1 MKEVIKMS
9 RPYSSFNAAQLSS
22 RHKQPIISYSNRI
35 RFPYQS
41 AVPLKQT
48 SRVVS
53 HRVFPILIKPTTNY
67 FVTSRKL
74 CECGNDC
81 PFGDCGW

>member
-1 MKEVIKMS
+1 MS

-22 RHKQPIISYSNRI
+22 RHNLPIISYTNRI

-41 AVPLKQT
+41 TVPLKT
-48 SRVVS
+48 T
-53 HRVFPILIKPTTNY
+53 HRVFPIRIKSTSNY

-81 PFGDCGW
+81 PFGNCGW